1 MSEPW
6 NLTEAQRRQFR
17 EAQAEAKRTKPPSK
31 PWRVTWPSL
40 VNRDPHSEDYR
51 SQRAA
56 YEAVESITRI
66 RVKATVWHWEN
77 GDWRLHERIEPEA

>member
-1 MSEPW
+1 MPSKNEM
-6 NLTEAQRRQFR
+6 Q
-17 EAQAEAKRTKPPSK
+17 RTKPPSK

-56 YEAVESITRI
+56 YEAVESITRNRI
-66 RVKATVWHWEN
+66 KATVWHWEN
-77 GDWRLHERIEPEA
+77 GDWRLYEIAEPVPPQGEG